1 MITRLALWTAGALAV
16 GLLAGALAV
25 TLAIRPQVLAQT
37 VPTYSL
43 PGLYSAAFDGAGIQ
57 ANAIVAGDGST
68 AWQIPPSALAPTPAE
83 DRWLKTASDDAT
95 ATEWAELP
103 ENRLLPE
110 YLQADEEFLSSRAG
124 TLDWQA
130 IHQVPI
136 AGSVGHALLK
146 TGDDDDEYR
155 FGQVGANALPLATGG
170 GLHFNQSGNLATQPS
185 LVAVAAEADDAH
197 TYITEELPAAAPAN
211 VSEAKQYE
219 LNVPAT
225 QGRPT
230 WVEAA
235 AASTGGPAPY
245 NNPPVMVSDASSR
258 GESDLY
264 SRGDHVHQYALSIP
278 PNHLT
283 YNPNSALAGR
293 FLSVTTIDNAN
304 PRAEWVGISQWPGHA
319 SVTPVE
325 IAHNTGAFTMRA
337 TLDRVSGTFPAGAQM
352 RLVAYTRTGDFVHA
366 VANDFSTPATLT
378 YTADQ
383 TTALLLQARNH
394 TLVATLQVYD
404 DNQATTLL
412 AELPVYITVRQ
423 IADAPD
429 NAATAKQYELQV
441 PASGAATWVEATG
454 GTVDQSARDAASEAQ
469 TTADGAGTAA
479 ENARSAADAAQS
491 DANTAN
497 AGIADLQNRLVAL
510 RNIRYIGTSSA
521 YNTLVTAQSS
531 SDTPI
536 MVLATA
542 RLTGTVRGAA
552 YDYPVGTLIY
562 LAPRTTSPQARPF
575 VIPYRFE
582 AAVGSSPSTLPVG
595 THTIVA
601 TAKLTTGTDT
611 VKYSRTFLVSDL
623 STASELWSMDTGN
636 PSSYS
641 DNRDFTISLAYN
653 PTSRALT
660 YTWTTGLQ
668 RTTISEQSIKAIGV
682 TQ

>member
-110 YLQADEEFLSSRAG
+110 YL
-124 TLDWQA
+124 
-130 IHQVPI
+130 
-136 AGSVGHALLK
+136 
-146 TGDDDDEYR
+146 
-155 FGQVGANALPLATGG
+155 
-170 GLHFNQSGNLATQPS
+170 
-185 LVAVAAEADDAH
+185 
-197 TYITEELPAAAPAN
+197 
-211 VSEAKQYE
+211 
-219 LNVPAT
+219 
-225 QGRPT
+225 
-230 WVEAA
+230 
-235 AASTGGPAPY
+235 
-245 NNPPVMVSDASSR
+245 
-258 GESDLY
+258 
-264 SRGDHVHQYALSIP
+264 
-278 PNHLT
+278 
-283 YNPNSALAGR
+283 NSALAGR

-423 IADAPD
+423 IADAP
-429 NAATAKQYELQV
+429 
-441 PASGAATWVEATG
+441 
-454 GTVDQSARDAASEAQ
+454 
-469 TTADGAGTAA
+469 
-479 ENARSAADAAQS
+479 
-491 DANTAN
+491 
-497 AGIADLQNRLVAL
+497 
-510 RNIRYIGTSSA
+510 
-521 YNTLVTAQSS
+521 
-531 SDTPI
+531 
-536 MVLATA
+536 
-542 RLTGTVRGAA
+542 
-552 YDYPVGTLIY
+552 
-562 LAPRTTSPQARPF
+562 